1 MISPQYGVKCLQ
13 LGFERYKRYSKLPIM
28 IKVSQSSVSFYV
40 QKPSM
45 PKGKKAR
52 VSDHH
57 PNLQNF
63 TNNGDEP
70 WLTDNVSIEFIVP
83 HSEADKKPYRARV
96 EQNASGSILP
106 FDVTTFQYNSNRIE
120 PTDIVAIFKAIIVF
134 LNGGGYTDP
143 FIGTPKKAKILPR
156 HSNIKP
162 YKGATS
168 STTTLTCRKTIN
180 LNSKE
185 LNEMAIYCLEDCIPL
200 TENKQYKTRELYTC
214 CP

>member
-70 WLTDNVSIEFIVP
+70 WYYFVVYRHDEIGWIELCHCTVVPTKPMDIYKFDVNVNYSIKV
-83 HSEADKKPYRARV
+83 
-96 EQNASGSILP
+96 GSI
-106 FDVTTFQYNSNRIE
+106 NSHGL
-120 PTDIVAIFKAIIVF
+120 V
-134 LNGGGYTDP
+134 
-143 FIGTPKKAKILPR
+143 
-156 HSNIKP
+156 
-162 YKGATS
+162 
-168 STTTLTCRKTIN
+168 
-180 LNSKE
+180 
-185 LNEMAIYCLEDCIPL
+185 
-200 TENKQYKTRELYTC
+200 
-214 CP
+214 